1 MGASINKEKNKIV
14 QELEDSPQMHIDA
27 RMSILADI
35 GLSRDFSHTYLQAIC
50 KGHTGGKNEAA
61 ASVTMSLATVCESLA
76 KQRVICYG
84 AGALASAGIRKF
96 TFPASNVVDAPTGMG
111 IGGVFAQQ
119 LPVGAAVGS
128 QIATQ
133 LNTMALTFMSGM
145 QIGPPAAPP
154 SHMGPLQELY
164 SSLPP
169 TSLEHAKELS
179 NILDKWTK
187 GWTVSGIYPPPSA
200 APFSGPLS

>member
-1 MGASINKEKNKIV
+1 MALVKATMMM
-14 QELEDSPQMHIDA
+14 ELA
-27 RMSILADI
+27 
-35 GLSRDFSHTYLQAIC
+35 GVF
-50 KGHTGGKNEAA
+50 A
-61 ASVTMSLATVCESLA
+61 ASNPDPMKPGQDIA
-76 KQRVICYG
+76 KAFKNYLMMG
-84 AGALASAGIRKF
+84 MNAGG
-96 TFPASNVVDAPTGMG
+96 FPASNVVDAGAAAG